1 MNDSIDPTNVLEQVP
16 EHVSE
21 HVSEQKEAAVQ
32 NYAED
37 VETADEEALFVT
49 EDSDDLTSDRNGDY
63 SAANIRVLEGLEA
76 VRKRP
81 GMYIGGTGV
90 EGLHHLVWEVVDNS
104 IDEVLAGVAGTIQ
117 ISLRDDGSISILD
130 DGRGIPVDIY
140 EPTGKSALEVIL
152 TVLHSGG
159 KFDKKSYKFSGGL
172 HGVGISVVNA
182 LSEWLEVTVWRDGG
196 IFQQTFQ
203 RGVAASEMTRTE
215 GAHRSGTKIAFKPD
229 PEIFENVEFNF
240 DILSRRLRELAFLNK
255 GAKIILRQK
264 SLQKCHIFEYQGGIA
279 SFVEY
284 LNESKTTITPEVIHF
299 AKERDEVEVEVA
311 MSYND
316 GYAEQFYA
324 FVNNINTIDGGT
336 HVIGYRAAL
345 TKVFNNYIKENPN
358 ILGKEKNKEFKL
370 TTDDTR
376 EGLISVLSIRV
387 PEPQFEGQTKGKLG
401 NPEVRG
407 VVDSVVTEVLTDYF
421 EKNPSHAK
429 PIIEKILNS
438 MRARVAAQK
447 ARELTRRKTALEGGS
462 LPGKLADCQ
471 ESDPAKCELFIVEG
485 DSAGGSAKQG
495 RDRRIQAILPLR
507 GKILNVEKT
516 RLERVIGSE
525 AIQDLINAVGTNI
538 GKDDFDIKKAR
549 YHKIVIMTDADVDGS
564 HIRTLLL
571 TFFFRYMPEVIR
583 HGYLYIAQPPLYK
596 LKRGK
601 DERYA
606 YSDREKDQILA
617 EYGGIEK
624 TTIQRYKGLGEMN
637 ADQLWDTTM
646 DPDTRILKQV
656 QAIDE
661 PEADRIFSVL
671 MGDKVEPRRDFIA
684 QYAKQVKNLDI

>member
-1 MNDSIDPTNVLEQVP
+1 MNDPKDQTMISQEQ
-16 EHVSE
+16 ETVSLD
-21 HVSEQKEAAVQ
+21 
-32 NYAED
+32 ED
-37 VETADEEALFVT
+37 NQPRLQPGELVGNQPAHHDE
-49 EDSDDLTSDRNGDY
+49 Y
-63 SAANIRVLEGLEA
+63 SAANIKVLEGLEA

-81 GMYIGGTGV
+81 GMYIGGTGLD
-90 EGLHHLVWEVVDNS
+90 GLHHLVWEVVDNS
-104 IDEVLAGVAGTIQ
+104 IDEVLAGVATTIQ
-117 ISLRDDGSISILD
+117 ITLHDDGSISILD
-130 DGRGIPVDIY
+130 DGRGIPVDIH
-140 EPTGKSALEVIL
+140 EPTGKPALEVIL

-182 LSEWLEVTVWRDGG
+182 LSEWLEVTVWRDDGV
-196 IFQQTFQ
+196 FQQSFR
-203 RGVAASEMTRTE
+203 RGIAFGEMSRTE
-215 GAHRSGTKIAFKPD
+215 GAHRTGTKVTFKPD
-229 PEIFENVEFNF
+229 PEIFENTEFNF
-240 DILSRRLRELAFLNK
+240 DILARRLRELAFLNK
-255 GAKIILRQK
+255 GVKIILRQK
-264 SLQKCHIFEYQGGIA
+264 ALQKCHLFEYQGGIA
-279 SFVEY
+279 SFVSY
-284 LNESKTTITPEVIHF
+284 LNETKTPIFPDVIHF
-299 AKERDEVEVEVA
+299 EKERDTVEVEVA

-316 GYAEQFYA
+316 GYTEQFYA

-336 HVIGYRAAL
+336 HVIGFRAAL
-345 TKVFNNYIKENPN
+345 TKVFNNYLKDNPA

-376 EGLISVLSIRV
+376 EGLIGVLSIRV

-401 NPEVRG
+401 NPEVRSI
-407 VVDSVVTEVLTDYF
+407 VDNVVTEVLTDFF
-421 EKNPSHAK
+421 EQNPNLAK
-429 PIIEKILNS
+429 PILDKILNS
-438 MRARVAAQK
+438 MRARIAAQK
-447 ARELTRRKTALEGGS
+447 ARELTRRKTALEGSS

-471 ESDPAKCELFIVEG
+471 ESDPAQCELFIVEG

-516 RLERVIGSE
+516 RLERVITSE

-538 GKDDFDIKKAR
+538 GKEDFDIKKAR

-571 TFFFRYMPEVIR
+571 TFFYRYMPEIIR
-583 HGYLYIAQPPLYK
+583 SGYLYIAQPPLYK

-606 YSDREKDQILA
+606 YSDRDKERLLA
-617 EYGGIEK
+617 EFGDADKVG
-624 TTIQRYKGLGEMN
+624 IQRYKGLGEMN

-646 DPDTRILKQV
+646 DPAKRILKKV
-656 QAIDE
+656 QAVDE

-671 MGDKVEPRRDFIA
+671 MGDKVEPRRNFIA